1 MDFRF
6 RMAEMDQEISYS
18 NRHWMNGVGAFFFA
32 SLPILIIQAF
42 HSSIYFESE
51 IPPYLVFHNIAESFS
66 IIVSMSIF
74 GVGWFTYAQSKDMH
88 TLFLGTAFL
97 GIALMDMMHMLGY
110 SGMPDLFTPNSPNK
124 STQFWIIVRFFS
136 AISFLTSAFVPNEN
150 GLFKQKGLMLFVPIL
165 VSTLTFITVTYFTEL
180 LPVTFSPEIGLTF
193 FKRVSEFVII
203 FVLILALIA
212 YWFRIPKF
220 GWDKTKYYIYAF
232 VFCIL
237 SELVFAVYTTVFDI
251 YNVLGHIYKIISF
264 FLIYRGVFI
273 SSINSPYLKILET
286 NEILSRSLGEKEN
299 LIREIYH
306 RSNNTLQVIGSLIV
320 LQAEA
325 YPDSPEIKT
334 IVYRL
339 QDRIQAISLVHRL
352 LYSGKDLSSV
362 PIKQYITEL
371 SNYALQANENNSC
384 KLSIQAEIEDRKL
397 LFDVAIPIGLILSEL
412 LNNSI
417 KFAFPK
423 ASSGNISIHFY
434 EDQTG
439 RFHLTYFD
447 DGVGMEKE
455 YNFKSCSSLGIQLVQ
470 GIAES
475 QLSGKVLFKTGP
487 NFQCEIDFPKNIY
500 KKRV

>member
-1 MDFRF
+1 
-6 RMAEMDQEISYS
+6 MAVMDQEISYS
-18 NRHWMNGVGAFFFA
+18 NRHWINVAAAFLIA
-32 SLPILIIQAF
+32 SLPILIIQVF
-42 HSSIYFESE
+42 HSSVYFESE

-74 GVGWFTYAQSKDMH
+74 GVGWFTYAQSKDKH

-110 SGMPDLFTPNSPNK
+110 SGMPDLLTPNSPNK
-124 STQFWIIVRFFS
+124 STQFWIIVRFFA
-136 AISFLTSAFVPNEN
+136 AISFLTSAFIPNEN
-150 GLFKQKGLMLFVPIL
+150 GLFKRKGLMLFVPIL
-165 VSTLTFITVTYFTEL
+165 VSAFTFIVVTYYAGL
-180 LPVTFSPEIGLTF
+180 LPVTFSPEVGLTH
-193 FKRVSEFVII
+193 FKRTSEFVII

-220 GWDKTKYYIYAF
+220 GWDHTKYYIYAF
-232 VFCIL
+232 VFCIF

-251 YNVLGHIYKIISF
+251 YNVLGHIYKIVSF

-273 SSINSPYLKILET
+273 SSINSPYRKILDT
-286 NEILSRSLGEKEN
+286 NEKLSKSLGEKEN

-306 RSNNTLQVIGSLIV
+306 RSNNTLQVIGSLIL

-334 IVYRL
+334 VVYRI

-352 LYSGKDLSSV
+352 LYAGKDLSSV
-362 PIKQYITEL
+362 PIKQYISEL
-371 SNYALQANENNSC
+371 SNYALQTNTNTSC
-384 KLSIQAEIEDRKL
+384 KLNIQTEIEDRKL
-397 LFDVAIPIGLILSEL
+397 LFDMVIPIGLILSEL

-417 KFAFPK
+417 KFAFPE
-423 ASSGNISIHFY
+423 ASSGNISIRFY
-434 EDQTG
+434 EGRDG
-439 RFHLTYFD
+439 RFHLTYSD
-447 DGVGMEKE
+447 DGVGMKE
-455 YNFKSCSSLGIQLVQ
+455 DYNFRSCSSLGIQLVQ

-475 QLSGKVLFKTGP
+475 QLSGKIHFKTGP
-487 NFQCEIDFPKNIY
+487 NFKCEIDFPNHIY